1 MRRSVLSFFIFVV
14 LIVCN
19 SCSKPPNTISLSGA
33 FGLYPLAVKW
43 AEEYKK
49 IHPEVSFD
57 ISAGGAGKGM
67 ADMLSENVDFGMLS
81 RDMSKR
87 ELEKGAFPIA
97 VCIDAVIPTCNSS
110 NPEYAQLMKEGLS
123 KKDFVEIFTTPSV
136 AVWGD
141 VLSNGSQVSCKV
153 YTRSDAAGAPETWAK
168 YLGKKQEDLS
178 GIGVFG
184 DPGLAEAV
192 KNDPL
197 AIGFNNVVFIYNV
210 STGHPHK
217 GLSAIPIDI
226 NDNGVIDP
234 DEDFYGNLPM
244 LVDAIGRGKYPKP
257 PARDLYL
264 VSKGKVK
271 TKLLKDFLAWVL
283 TDGQAYLQENG
294 YVNLPK
300 ERLSI
305 EISKTK

>member
-1 MRRSVLSFFIFVV
+1 MYKQFFLFFALIAIF
-14 LIVCN
+14 LCN
-19 SCSKPPNTISLSGA
+19 SCSKPFNTISLSGA

-81 RDMSKR
+81 RDMNKR
-87 ELEKGAFPIA
+87 ELEKGAYPIA
-97 VCIDAVIPTCNSS
+97 VCKDAVIPTCNTA

-123 KKDFVEIFTTPSV
+123 KADFLKIFTAPSV
-136 AVWGD
+136 KVWGD
-141 VLSNGSQVSCKV
+141 VLSNKSIAPCKV

-168 YLGKKQEDLS
+168 YLGKKQEDLF

-210 STGHPHK
+210 ATGQPHK
-217 GLSAIPIDI
+217 GLAAIPIDK
-226 NDNGVIDP
+226 NENGQIDP
-234 DEDFYGNLPM
+234 EEDFYALLPT
-244 LVDAIGRGKYPKP
+244 LVDAIGKGLYPQP
-257 PARDLYL
+257 PARELYL

-271 TKLLKDFLAWVL
+271 TKLLQDFLNWVL

-300 ERLSI
+300 DRLLI
-305 EISKTK
+305 EIAKTK